1 MFKVGKTAI
10 IIAIVVVI
18 LVVTGV
24 WVWRSDSN
32 PKTEP
37 ATEEKTEEAASET
50 VADNPAV
57 ESLKL
62 FLVENGVNKGE
73 IKILNASRKDWPD
86 GCLGID
92 RGGGFCT
99 QVITPG
105 YEITVRIKNQELK
118 YRTNL
123 DGSTIWRD
131 TSGGDIGFLKG

>member
-1 MFKVGKTAI
+1 MFKISKTAI
-10 IIAIVVVI
+10 IIAIIAVI
-18 LVVTGV
+18 LVFAGV
-24 WVWRSDSN
+24 WVWRSGSG
-32 PKTEP
+32 PKTE
-37 ATEEKTEEAASET
+37 TMTQEENEETVSET
-50 VADNPAV
+50 KTDNQAV

-62 FLVENGVNKGE
+62 FLVENGVNNGE
-73 IKILNASRKDWPD
+73 IKILNASRKDWPN

-92 RGGGFCT
+92 RSGEFCT

-131 TSGGDIGFLKG
+131 TSGGDIGFLKD